1 MPLMA
6 GDLGFVTGL
15 QAGRNQGAASA
26 AREWKAYSQ
35 GLSNQITALSQQ
47 LQEER
52 AKRGVNRADVAGM
65 TLAINAL
72 PPEIREMVKQSIAQH
87 YDTGFV
93 RRALEL
99 GLPQEYAAQAAGTM
113 RDATIKAVSLGPGR

>member
-26 AREWKAYSQ
+26 AREWKAYAQ
-35 GLSNQITALSQQ
+35 GLSNQISTLSQQ

-52 AKRGVNRADVAGM
+52 VQRTYNRADIAGM

-72 PPEIREMVKQSIAQH
+72 PPEIREMVKQSISQH

-99 GLPQEYAAQAAGTM
+99 GLPQEYAVPAAGTL
-113 RDATIKAVSLGPGR
+113 RDATIKAVSRGPGR